1 MNKVWDDLMNGHK
14 YNQNSSPEL
23 HRVRMTKTHDSTVM
37 WYAEM
42 VTKTV
47 KSLAVCF
54 QHLVTLKINE
64 IKLVMI
70 FKLELETMCKY
81 SQKGREWMENESNK
95 YQ

>member
-14 YNQNSSPEL
+14 YNQNCSPEL

-47 KSLAVCF
+47 KSLAVCS
-54 QHLVTLKINE
+54 QH
-64 IKLVMI
+64 
-70 FKLELETMCKY
+70 
-81 SQKGREWMENESNK
+81 
-95 YQ
+95 

>member
-1 MNKVWDDLMNGHK
+1 MNKAWDDLMNGHK

-54 QHLVTLKINE
+54 QHQVTLKNE
-64 IKLVMI
+64 RNKAGHD
-70 FKLELETMCKY
+70 FKSELQTMCKY
-81 SQKGREWMENESNK
+81 SQKGRKWMENESIK

>member
-1 MNKVWDDLMNGHK
+1 MNKVWDDLMNSHK

-47 KSLAVCF
+47 KSLAACF
-54 QHLVTLKINE
+54 QHQVITRKIASLKLIPKSPWHYCN
-64 IKLVMI
+64 
-70 FKLELETMCKY
+70 F
-81 SQKGREWMENESNK
+81 
-95 YQ
+95 

>member
-1 MNKVWDDLMNGHK
+1 MELFDLFGFKVTGLWSKSNTRMNKVWDDLMNGHK

-47 KSLAVCF
+47 RSLAACF
-54 QHLVTLKINE
+54 QH
-64 IKLVMI
+64 
-70 FKLELETMCKY
+70 
-81 SQKGREWMENESNK
+81 
-95 YQ
+95 

>member
-1 MNKVWDDLMNGHK
+1 MNKVWDDLMNRHK

-47 KSLAVCF
+47 KSLTACF
-54 QHLVTLKINE
+54 QH
-64 IKLVMI
+64 
-70 FKLELETMCKY
+70 
-81 SQKGREWMENESNK
+81 
-95 YQ
+95 